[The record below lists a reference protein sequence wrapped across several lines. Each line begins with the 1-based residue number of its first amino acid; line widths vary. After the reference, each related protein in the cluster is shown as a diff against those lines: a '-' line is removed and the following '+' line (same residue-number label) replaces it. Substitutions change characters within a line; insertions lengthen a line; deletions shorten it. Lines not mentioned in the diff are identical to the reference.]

1 MKVFDST
8 LVKAKVKVSS
18 KDELFDKMIE
28 DMYQQ
33 GNLRVRGGYSK
44 ALKSRE
50 EVLSTGI
57 GYGLALPHARHND
70 VKELKAVVY
79 TLENSLDYDAIDGYP
94 VNIVIM
100 IAIPLEKNQDYMGLL
115 HNIVAALREDETRD
129 YIAKCNSEEEIYS
142 FFEKI
147 L

>member
-8 LVKAKVKVSS
+8 LVKAQVTVSS
-18 KDELFDKMIE
+18 KDELFDKMVE
-28 DMYQQ
+28 DMYLH
-33 GNLRVRGGYSK
+33 GNLRVRGGYAK
-44 ALKSRE
+44 AIKDRE

-79 TLENSLDYDAIDGYP
+79 TLANGLEYDAIDGLP
-94 VNIVIM
+94 VKIVIM

-115 HNIVAALREDETRD
+115 HNIVATLREDETRD
-129 YIAKCNSEEEIYS
+129 FISKCNSADEIFK
-142 FFEKI
+142 FFENI
-147 L
+147 G